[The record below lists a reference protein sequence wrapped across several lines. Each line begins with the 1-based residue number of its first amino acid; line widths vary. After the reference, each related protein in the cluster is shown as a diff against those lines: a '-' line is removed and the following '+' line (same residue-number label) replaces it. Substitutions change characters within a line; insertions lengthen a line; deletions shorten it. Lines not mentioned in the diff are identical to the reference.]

1 MAEKGL
7 TTADLDAMDDAQLS
21 KELEKAKAEL
31 FNLRFAQA
39 VGSLEDNGRMKTV
52 RRNIARIYTI
62 ARERELGYRTAP
74 VLRPAARSSHSAI
87 TAFRHLRV
95 PT

>member
-1 MAEKGL
+1 MAEKAL
-7 TTADLDAMDDAQLS
+7 TPSDLDAMDDAQLS

-39 VGSLEDNGRMKTV
+39 VGNLEDQGRMKTV
-52 RRNIARIYTI
+52 RRDIARIYTI

-74 VLRPAARSSHSAI
+74 S
-87 TAFRHLRV
+87 TEE
-95 PT
+95 

>member
-1 MAEKGL
+1 MADKGL

-52 RRNIARIYTI
+52 RRNIARMNGSL
-62 ARERELGYRTAP
+62 ATAP
-74 VLRPAARSSHSAI
+74 HLALRSD
-87 TAFRHLRV
+87 
-95 PT
+95 

>member
-1 MAEKGL
+1 MVEKAL
-7 TTADLDAMDDAQLS
+7 TPSDLDAMDDAQLS

-39 VGSLEDNGRMKTV
+39 VGNLEDHGRMKTV
-52 RRNIARIYTI
+52 RRDIARIYTI

-74 VLRPAARSSHSAI
+74 S
-87 TAFRHLRV
+87 TEE
-95 PT
+95 

>member
-7 TTADLDAMDDAQLS
+7 NVSDLDAMDDAQLS

-39 VGSLEDNGRMKTV
+39 VGSLERG
-52 RRNIARIYTI
+52 
-62 ARERELGYRTAP
+62 
-74 VLRPAARSSHSAI
+74 
-87 TAFRHLRV
+87 
-95 PT
+95 